1 MSNWRG
7 GDVRRDSKYARV
19 KPGAA
24 REKAA
29 EDEANTEGAEEVELS
44 TDADEDIPAD
54 ADILSC
60 CDSFDGAGGV
70 RHETGRVRKSR
81 PPGSSI
87 CFSITSM
94 RPRSFGVGTQLM
106 TMDTTMTS

>member
-24 REKAA
+24 RAAA

-70 RHETGRVRKSR
+70 RHETGRGRKSR